1 MLNRNM
7 DDSDTD
13 FQPDSAITV
22 VIGGEM
28 ANPLGYELAKA
39 TKQALD
45 QAVQHII
52 PGQSM
57 YAYAQQVHTTMT
69 NA

>member
-1 MLNRNM
+1 
-7 DDSDTD
+7 
-13 FQPDSAITV
+13 V